1 MKKIAIAI
9 PTAGMVPWAFSY
21 SLVNLISYMWAH
33 ADDLNVGVGV
43 RSAEGSNWIENR
55 ENLVARALAEGFSHI
70 CFIDDDMVFAPD
82 VLARLIR
89 HGKDIVVTN
98 YVVKEW
104 PPTTFTARGLDGERV
119 RTSEASTGLQEVI
132 GSGFGFSLID
142 LTVFRRLEQPWF
154 LPRWNAE
161 TKEFSTEDFP
171 FFARARGA
179 GFRVWLDHDAS
190 KALAHIGR
198 KQWHWR
204 EVQ

>member
-1 MKKIAIAI
+1 MMKIAIAI

-55 ENLVARALAEGFSHI
+55 ENLVQRAIGEGFTHI

-119 RTSEASTGLQEVI
+119 RTSEASTGLQEVL
-132 GSGFGFSLID
+132 GSGFGFSLINLD
-142 LTVFRRLEQPWF
+142 VFKALQQPWF
-154 LPRWNAE
+154 LPMWNE
-161 TKEFSTEDFP
+161 QTKEYSTEDFP
-171 FFARARGA
+171 FFARARAA
-179 GFRVWLDHDAS
+179 GYPVWLDHDAS
-190 KALAHIGR
+190 RGLTHLGR

-204 EVQ
+204 EVE